1 MTVEMLRAFFG
12 WCTLLNWA
20 LMLISFMFIALGRS
34 WIFRMHAKM
43 FGIAEEDVSKAL
55 YLLMAGYKIAI
66 FVFCVVPYIVL
77 RIIA

>member
-43 FGIAEEDVSKAL
+43 FGITEEDVSKTL

>member
-1 MTVEMLRAFFG
+1 MTVEMLRALFG

-20 LMLISFMFIALGRS
+20 LMLISFMFITLGRS
-34 WIFRMHAKM
+34 WIFKMHAKM
-43 FGIAEEDVSKAL
+43 FGITEEDVSKTL

-66 FVFCVVPYIVL
+66 FVFCVVPYFVL

>member
-43 FGIAEEDVSKAL
+43 FGITEEDVSKAL
-55 YLLMAGYKIAI
+55 YLLMAGYKMAI